1 MKKILFIFIFTLF
14 STEIIA
20 QGTGSLRLYAGDN
33 IITFGLANE
42 SGTVVKS
49 LKIISDAG
57 TFPNWL
63 RVKESLI
70 PVDFMSEEV
79 LELSLQINV
88 DQGHEGEVVS
98 LPLILIGDNGH
109 RWYVEPFATIEVRKI
124 TKNELLPNFP
134 NPFNPET
141 TINYRLAGNTDQETK
156 LVIYNA
162 IGQEIRTLVQKIQ
175 PAGEYAVHW
184 DGTDNLGQKVSS
196 GIYMYHL
203 TSGDFSQ
210 TRRMMLLK

>member
-1 MKKILFIFIFTLF
+1 MKKLLFIFIFTLF

-20 QGTGSLRLYAGDN
+20 QGTGSLRLCAGDN

-49 LKIISDAG
+49 IKIISD
-57 TFPNWL
+57 TEKFPNWL

-70 PVDFMSEEV
+70 PVDFMSGA
-79 LELSLQINV
+79 LELSFQINV

-162 IGQEIRTLVQKIQ
+162 IGQEIRTLVQKVQ
-175 PAGEYAVHW
+175 PAGEYVVHW

>member
-1 MKKILFIFIFTLF
+1 MKKLLFIFIFTLF

-20 QGTGSLRLYAGDN
+20 QGTGSLRLCAGDN

-49 LKIISDAG
+49 IKIISD
-57 TFPNWL
+57 TEKFPHWL

-70 PVDFMSEEV
+70 PVDFMSGA
-79 LELSLQINV
+79 LELSFQINV
-88 DQGHEGEVVS
+88 DQGHEGEVIS
-98 LPLILIGDNGH
+98 LSLILIGDNGH

-162 IGQEIRTLVQKIQ
+162 IGQEIRTLVQKVQ
-175 PAGEYAVHW
+175 PAGEYVVHW

>member
-1 MKKILFIFIFTLF
+1 MKKLLFIFIFTLF

-49 LKIISDAG
+49 IKIISD
-57 TFPNWL
+57 TEKFPNWL
-63 RVKESLI
+63 RVEESLI
-70 PVDFMSEEV
+70 PVDFMSGA

-98 LPLILIGDNGH
+98 LPLILIGDTGH

-162 IGQEIRTLVQKIQ
+162 IGQEIRTLVQKFQ
-175 PAGEYAVHW
+175 SAGEYIVHW
-184 DGTDNLGQKVSS
+184 DGTNNLGQKVSS

>member
-20 QGTGSLRLYAGDN
+20 QSTGSLRLYAGDN
-33 IITFGLANE
+33 IITLGLANE

-49 LKIISDAG
+49 LKIISDTG

-98 LPLILIGDNGH
+98 LPLILIGDTGH
-109 RWYVEPFATIEVRKI
+109 RWYVEPFVTIEVRKI

-175 PAGEYAVHW
+175 PAGEYVVHW
-184 DGTDNLGQKVSS
+184 DGTDNLGQKSFKWHIYVSPDL
-196 GIYMYHL
+196 G
-203 TSGDFSQ
+203 
-210 TRRMMLLK
+210 

>member
-20 QGTGSLRLYAGDN
+20 QDTGSLRLYAGDN

-57 TFPNWL
+57 TLPNWL
-63 RVKESLI
+63 RVEESLI
-70 PVDFMSEEV
+70 PVDFMSEGV

-98 LPLILIGDNGH
+98 LPLILIGDTGH

-124 TKNELLPNFP
+124 IKNELLPNFP

-162 IGQEIRTLVQKIQ
+162 IGQEIRTLVQKVQ
-175 PAGEYAVHW
+175 PAGEYVVHW

>member
-1 MKKILFIFIFTLF
+1 MKKLLFIFIFTLF

-20 QGTGSLRLYAGDN
+20 QGTGSLRLCAGDN

-49 LKIISDAG
+49 IKIISD
-57 TFPNWL
+57 TEKFPNWL

-70 PVDFMSEEV
+70 PVDFMSGA
-79 LELSLQINV
+79 LELSFQINV
-88 DQGHEGEVVS
+88 DQGHEGEVIS

-162 IGQEIRTLVQKIQ
+162 IGQEIRTLVQKVQ
-175 PAGEYAVHW
+175 PAGEYVVHW

>member
-1 MKKILFIFIFTLF
+1 MKKLLFIFIFTLF

-20 QGTGSLRLYAGDN
+20 QGTGSLRLCAGDN

-49 LKIISDAG
+49 IKIISD
-57 TFPNWL
+57 TEKFPNWL

-70 PVDFMSEEV
+70 PVDFMSGA

-162 IGQEIRTLVQKIQ
+162 IGQEIRTLVQKVQ
-175 PAGEYAVHW
+175 PAGEYVVHW

>member
-1 MKKILFIFIFTLF
+1 MKKLLFIFIFTLF

-49 LKIISDAG
+49 IKIISD
-57 TFPNWL
+57 TEKFPKWL
-63 RVKESLI
+63 RVEESLV
-70 PVDFMSEEV
+70 PLDFMSGA

-98 LPLILIGDNGH
+98 LPLILIGDTGH

-162 IGQEIRTLVQKIQ
+162 IGQEIRTLVQKFQ
-175 PAGEYAVHW
+175 SAGEYIVHW
-184 DGTDNLGQKVSS
+184 DGTNNLGQKVSS

>member
-1 MKKILFIFIFTLF
+1 MKKLLFIFIFTLF

-20 QGTGSLRLYAGDN
+20 QGTGSLRLCAGDN

-42 SGTVVKS
+42 SGTIVKS
-49 LKIISDAG
+49 IKIISD
-57 TFPNWL
+57 TEKFPNWL

-70 PVDFMSEEV
+70 PVDFMSGA
-79 LELSLQINV
+79 LELSFQINV

-162 IGQEIRTLVQKIQ
+162 IGQEIRTLVQKVQ
-175 PAGEYAVHW
+175 PAGEYVVHW

>member
-1 MKKILFIFIFTLF
+1 MKKLLFIFIFTLF
-14 STEIIA
+14 STDIIA
-20 QGTGSLRLYAGDN
+20 QNTGPLRLHAGDN

-49 LKIISDAG
+49 LKIISD
-57 TFPNWL
+57 TEKFSNWL
-63 RVKESLI
+63 RIKESLI
-70 PVDFMSEEV
+70 PVDFMSEGV
-79 LELSLQINV
+79 LEFSLRINV
-88 DQGHEGEVVS
+88 DQGHEGEVIS
-98 LPLILIGDNGH
+98 LPLILIGDTGH
-109 RWYVEPFATIEVRKI
+109 RWYVEPFATIAVRKI
-124 TKNELLPNFP
+124 VKNELLPNFP

-156 LVIYNA
+156 LIIYNA
-162 IGQEIRTLVQKIQ
+162 IGQEIRILVQKVQ
-175 PAGEYAVHW
+175 PAGEYVVHW

>member
-20 QGTGSLRLYAGDN
+20 QGTGSLRLHAGDN

-49 LKIISDAG
+49 IKIISN
-57 TFPNWL
+57 TEKFPNWL
-63 RVKESLI
+63 RVEESLI
-70 PVDFMSEEV
+70 PVDFMSGA

-162 IGQEIRTLVQKIQ
+162 IGQEIRTLVQKFQ
-175 PAGEYAVHW
+175 PAGEYVVHW

>member
-1 MKKILFIFIFTLF
+1 MKKLLFIFIFTLF

-49 LKIISDAG
+49 IKIISD
-57 TFPNWL
+57 TEKFPNWL

-70 PVDFMSEEV
+70 SVDFMSGA

-162 IGQEIRTLVQKIQ
+162 IGQEIRTLVQKVQ
-175 PAGEYAVHW
+175 PAGEYVVHW
-184 DGTDNLGQKVSS
+184 DGTDILGQKVSS

>member
-20 QGTGSLRLYAGDN
+20 QSTGSLRLYAGDN
-33 IITFGLANE
+33 IITLGLANE

-49 LKIISDAG
+49 LKIISDTG

-98 LPLILIGDNGH
+98 LPLILIGDTGH
-109 RWYVEPFATIEVRKI
+109 RWYVEPFVTIEVRKI

-175 PAGEYAVHW
+175 PAGEYVVHW

>member
-1 MKKILFIFIFTLF
+1 MKKLLFIFIFTLF

-20 QGTGSLRLYAGDN
+20 QSTGSLRLCAGDN

-49 LKIISDAG
+49 IKIISD
-57 TFPNWL
+57 TEKFPHWL
-63 RVKESLI
+63 RVKKSLI
-70 PVDFMSEEV
+70 PVDFMSGA
-79 LELSLQINV
+79 LELSFQINV

-162 IGQEIRTLVQKIQ
+162 IGQEIRTLVQKVQ
-175 PAGEYAVHW
+175 PAGEYVVHW

>member
-20 QGTGSLRLYAGDN
+20 QGTGSLRLHAGDN

-49 LKIISDAG
+49 IKIISN
-57 TFPNWL
+57 TEKFPNWL
-63 RVKESLI
+63 RVEESLI
-70 PVDFMSEEV
+70 PVDFMSGA

-141 TINYRLAGNTDQETK
+141 TINYRLTGNTDQETK

-162 IGQEIRTLVQKIQ
+162 IGQEIRTLVQNVQ
-175 PAGEYAVHW
+175 PAGEYIVHW

>member
-1 MKKILFIFIFTLF
+1 MKKLLFIFIFTLF

-20 QGTGSLRLYAGDN
+20 QGTGSLRLCAGDN

-49 LKIISDAG
+49 IKIISD
-57 TFPNWL
+57 TEKFPNWL

-70 PVDFMSEEV
+70 PVDFMSGA

-162 IGQEIRTLVQKIQ
+162 IGQEIRTLVQKFQ
-175 PAGEYAVHW
+175 PAGEYIVHW

>member
-1 MKKILFIFIFTLF
+1 M
-14 STEIIA
+14 
-20 QGTGSLRLYAGDN
+20 
-33 IITFGLANE
+33 
-42 SGTVVKS
+42 
-49 LKIISDAG
+49 
-57 TFPNWL
+57 
-63 RVKESLI
+63 
-70 PVDFMSEEV
+70 
-79 LELSLQINV
+79 
-88 DQGHEGEVVS
+88 
-98 LPLILIGDNGH
+98 PLILIGDTGH
-109 RWYVEPFATIEVRKI
+109 RWYVEPFASIEVRKI

-156 LVIYNA
+156 LVIYNT

-175 PAGEYAVHW
+175 PAGEYVVHW

>member
-20 QGTGSLRLYAGDN
+20 QDTGSLRLYAGDN

-57 TFPNWL
+57 TLPNWL
-63 RVKESLI
+63 RVEESLI
-70 PVDFMSEEV
+70 PVDFMSEGV

-98 LPLILIGDNGH
+98 LPLILIGDTGH

-124 TKNELLPNFP
+124 IKNELLPNFP

-141 TINYRLAGNTDQETK
+141 TINYRLARNTDQETK

-162 IGQEIRTLVQKIQ
+162 IGQEIRTLVQKVQ
-175 PAGEYAVHW
+175 PAGEYVVHW

>member
-20 QGTGSLRLYAGDN
+20 QGTGSLRLHAGDN

-49 LKIISDAG
+49 IKIISDIEK
-57 TFPNWL
+57 FPNWL

-70 PVDFMSEEV
+70 PVDFMSGA

-134 NPFNPET
+134 NPFNPDT
-141 TINYRLAGNTDQETK
+141 TINYRLAGNTNQETK

-162 IGQEIRTLVQKIQ
+162 IGQEIRTLVQKVQ
-175 PAGEYAVHW
+175 PAGEYVVHW

>member
-1 MKKILFIFIFTLF
+1 MKKLLFIFIFTLF

-20 QGTGSLRLYAGDN
+20 QGTGSLRLHAGDN

-49 LKIISDAG
+49 IKIISN
-57 TFPNWL
+57 TEKFPNWL
-63 RVKESLI
+63 RVEESLI
-70 PVDFMSEEV
+70 PVDFMSGA

-175 PAGEYAVHW
+175 PAGEYVVHW

>member
-20 QGTGSLRLYAGDN
+20 QGTGSLRLHAGDN

-49 LKIISDAG
+49 IKIISDIEKL
-57 TFPNWL
+57 PNWL

-70 PVDFMSEEV
+70 PVDFMSEGV

-88 DQGHEGEVVS
+88 DQGYEGEVVS
-98 LPLILIGDNGH
+98 LPLLLIGDTGH
-109 RWYVEPFATIEVRKI
+109 RWYFEPFATIEVRKI

-141 TINYRLAGNTDQETK
+141 TINYRLAVNTNQETK
-156 LVIYNA
+156 LIIYNA
-162 IGQEIRTLVQKIQ
+162 IGQEIRTLVQKVQ
-175 PAGEYAVHW
+175 PAGEYVVHW